1 MDRPEA
7 TKEDLEREG
16 TRILISAK
24 LSSTDTD
31 GQETMIVRDMQ
42 VSLDLLAEVLRAK
55 EVK

>member
-7 TKEDLEREG
+7 AKEDLEREG

-24 LSSTDTD
+24 LPSTGID

-42 VSLDLLAEVLRAK
+42 VSLDLLVEVLREKEAK
-55 EVK
+55 